1 MPCFLG
7 CLALAMP
14 RLALFLVWLFSDLL
28 ERNYATVLWP
38 VLGFLFLPVTT
49 LAYAYAHQ
57 QSGGEIGGIWI
68 ALVVV
73 AVLVDLGLF
82 RSSGRRG
89 PGESK
94 S

>member
-14 RLALFLVWLFSDLL
+14 RLVLVLVWLFSRLL
-28 ERNYATVLWP
+28 QDNYSTILWP
-38 VLGFLFLPVTT
+38 ILGFVFMPVTT

-57 QSGGEIGGIWI
+57 RSGGALSGVWI

-82 RSSGRRG
+82 RSSRSR
-89 PGESK
+89 EK
-94 S
+94 QRK